1 MQTFPSPSMFHSYVS
16 KFVCIHLLIFFRCHF
31 YLIQLQS
38 IIVIV
43 TFDSGGIDLFYFLFS
58 CHQFLILLPRGLQI
72 ARCDGTS
79 IAPMIL
85 TRLASKW
92 KLVSRKFLCWSNIGS
107 SFVDELETFVH
118 EGIYTILFHNL
129 NDLKLDMG
137 PRL

>member
-1 MQTFPSPSMFHSYVS
+1 MTLSDADFSITFNVSLLCIKIRMHSITLY
-16 KFVCIHLLIFFRCHF
+16 FFRCHF

-85 TRLASKW
+85 TRLVSKW
-92 KLVSRKFLCWSNIGS
+92 KLVSRKFLCCLYTKGS
-107 SFVDELETFVH
+107 
-118 EGIYTILFHNL
+118 ILFFFIIL
-129 NDLKLDMG
+129 TTCSSTWD
-137 PRL
+137 